1 MLITV
6 LILCYRL
13 PMTSALALSVLSV
26 LAAAV
31 GGLIGLRVRD
41 RLHLA
46 LGLSA
51 GVLLGLV
58 LFDLVPEVLELSDA
72 TIGEVPTVM
81 VLLAIGFMFLHVVE
95 RGLGVHHAH
104 EEEYG
109 DHEHRLPL
117 VGLLSAAVIAAH
129 AFIDGLSI
137 GVAFAIDERL
147 GVAVG
152 AAVIAHRFADGLST
166 VAVMRIRAVPR
177 GQTIVML
184 TVGALAPVA
193 GVLVAQVLDVTEES
207 LALLLAFFAGYL
219 LYLATSD
226 VLPEAHSRH
235 PSRLTLLATVV
246 GMVGMGMV
254 VTYG

>member
-1 MLITV
+1 
-6 LILCYRL
+6 
-13 PMTSALALSVLSV
+13 MTSALALSVLSV
-26 LAAAV
+26 VAAAI
-31 GGLIGLRVRD
+31 GGLIGIRVKD

-72 TIGEVPTVM
+72 LVGEVPAVM
-81 VLLAIGFMFLHVVE
+81 VVMAVGFMALHVVE
-95 RGLGVHHAH
+95 RWIGVHHAH
-104 EEEYG
+104 EDEYG
-109 DHEHRLPL
+109 EHDHPMPV
-117 VGLLSAAVIAAH
+117 VGLVSAGVIATH

-137 GVAFAIDERL
+137 GVAFALDERL

-152 AAVIAHRFADGLST
+152 AAVVAHRFADGLST
-166 VAVMRIRAVPR
+166 VAVMRIKGVPR
-177 GQTIVML
+177 RTSVVML
-184 TVGALAPVA
+184 VIGALAPVA
-193 GVLVAQVLDVTEES
+193 GVLVAQAVDVTEES

-235 PSRLTLLATVV
+235 PSRLTLLATVL
-246 GMVGMGMV
+246 GMVGMGLV

>member
-1 MLITV
+1 MA
-6 LILCYRL
+6 
-13 PMTSALALSVLSV
+13 SALVVALLSV

-31 GGLIGLRVRD
+31 GGVIGLRAKD

-58 LFDLVPEVLELSDA
+58 LFDLVPEVLELSDD
-72 TIGEVPTVM
+72 TVGEVPAVM
-81 VLLAIGFMFLHVVE
+81 VMLAVGFLFLHVVE

-104 EEEYG
+104 EDEYG
-109 DHEHRLPL
+109 AHQHAPV
-117 VGLLSAAVIAAH
+117 VGALSAAVIAAH

-137 GVAFAIDERL
+137 GVAFAVDDRL
-147 GVAVG
+147 GLAVG

-166 VAVMRIRAVPR
+166 VAVLRIRGSSQRLAV
-177 GQTIVML
+177 VML
-184 TVGALAPVA
+184 VVSTLAPVA
-193 GVLVAQVLDVTEES
+193 GVLVAQLVDVGEES

-235 PSRLTLLATVV
+235 PSRLTLLATVL
-246 GMVGMGMV
+246 GMVGMGLV

>member
-1 MLITV
+1 
-6 LILCYRL
+6 
-13 PMTSALALSVLSV
+13 MTSALVVSLFSV
-26 LAAAV
+26 LAAGL
-31 GGLIGLRVRD
+31 GGLIGLRVKD

-72 TIGEVPTVM
+72 LVGEVPAVM
-81 VLLAIGFMFLHVVE
+81 VVMAVGFMALHVVE

-104 EEEYG
+104 EDEYG
-109 DHEHRLPL
+109 DHDHQLPV
-117 VGLLSAAVIAAH
+117 VGLVSAAVIAAH

-147 GVAVG
+147 GFAVG
-152 AAVIAHRFADGLST
+152 AAVVAHRFADGLST
-166 VAVMRIRAVPR
+166 VAVMRIRGVPR
-177 GQTIVML
+177 RQSIVML
-184 TVGALAPVA
+184 AVGALAPVA
-193 GVLVAQVLDVTEES
+193 GVLVAQAVDVTEES

-235 PSRLTLLATVV
+235 PSRLTLLATVT
-246 GMVGMGMV
+246 GMVGMGLV